1 MKTLVCLLF
10 ALAGFASAQNP
21 APPAPP
27 KEPWKP
33 QATGLDK
40 PGTGTGPLGGGAYG
54 KSPKVVIYGKST
66 TVDILRAAY
75 AKNEVAAD
83 QKFKGQQYAV
93 SGVIE
98 DIKADGT
105 VTLKTPIR
113 DLKVMGVEC
122 QFADASVLAKL
133 KSGRA
138 LRLLGTIDGM
148 KGNFLV
154 ISNCSLSQ

>member
-1 MKTLVCLLF
+1 MKTLVFLLIAF
-10 ALAGFASAQNP
+10 AGFASAQNP

-54 KSPKVVIYGKST
+54 KST

-98 DIKADGT
+98 KIKADGT
-105 VTLKTPIR
+105 VILKTPSN
-113 DLKVMGVEC
+113 DMKVYDVSC
-122 QFADASVLAKL
+122 RFTDAASLAKL
-133 KSGRA
+133 KSGQA
-138 LRLLGTIDGM
+138 LRLLGTIQGM
-148 KGNFLV
+148 NYKTLV
-154 ISNCSLSQ
+154 ISDCSLPQ

>member
-1 MKTLVCLLF
+1 MKTLVFLLIAF
-10 ALAGFASAQNP
+10 AGFASAQNP

-54 KSPKVVIYGKST
+54 KST

-98 DIKADGT
+98 EIKADGT
-105 VTLKTPIR
+105 VTLKTPLR
-113 DLKVMGVEC
+113 DLKVYGVYC
-122 QFADASVLAKL
+122 QFTDPATLAKL

-138 LRLLGTIDGM
+138 LRLLGTIKGMDGRW
-148 KGNFLV
+148 LV
-154 ISNCSLSQ
+154 ISDCSLSQ